1 MPWASQIFSKCRK
14 MADFVPLTEALD
26 RLAAD
31 EGLSRAEVIR
41 RLLDR
46 ALAGADDD
54 AQRYLAAIEASFGV
68 LADVEGEFVELDR
81 DDGERGRHL
90 SRIWSTGT

>member
-1 MPWASQIFSKCRK
+1 MQRTNIYLEERQ
-14 MADFVPLTEALD
+14 TEALD